1 MLHRS
6 AVLEK
11 GGQIMAV
18 VITAIVLFYIFGIL
32 AVLGDAI
39 NDLYD
44 DNEEEEE

>member
-18 VITAIVLFYIFGIL
+18 VITAIVLFFIIGIL

-44 DNEEEEE
+44 DNEEEE